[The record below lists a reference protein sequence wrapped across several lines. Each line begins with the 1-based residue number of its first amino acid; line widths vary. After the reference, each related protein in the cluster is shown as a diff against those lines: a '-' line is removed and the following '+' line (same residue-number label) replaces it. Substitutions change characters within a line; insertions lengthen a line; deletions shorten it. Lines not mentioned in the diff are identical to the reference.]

1 MVCTVMDDM
10 IPAQDPLKKKLA
22 QVPQKPGAYLLKD
35 EAGKVLYVGKASKL
49 KNRLTSH
56 IARTP
61 AEHPR
66 LAVLYSKLSDFEY
79 IVTESDIEALI
90 LEANLIKLHLPR
102 YNVRLKDD
110 KKYPYIKITINEE
123 YPRVFPTRDLR
134 RDGSILFGPYTNAK
148 KMRKALRAVTRIFPL
163 RTCKGKLPKILCLDY
178 QIKRCYGPC
187 AGKISKVD
195 YRHMVDQMVNFLAG
209 KDALVEAELERKMQK
224 ASDKMDFETA
234 GRLRDQLLAV
244 RETIRKQR
252 VVFQDT
258 TDRDVIGLARQRAT
272 SCIVLLQIRD
282 GKLISRE
289 NYLLDSS
296 AKTEDAEL
304 IRAFLGQYYKNAFF
318 IPKEIVVPAKFD
330 DSGLFE
336 SWMSQKKESKVKM
349 VVPRRGEKVRVLE
362 LAKVNATYLLA
373 KEISER
379 GEKPIPASL
388 SGLVKALRLKSPPRR
403 IEAYDISNIGGE
415 ASVGSLVVF
424 ENGRA
429 RKDAYR
435 RFKIKTVRGQDDFAM
450 MSEIVGRRFKK
461 LKAEGKGPPDL
472 VLIDGGVGQ
481 LNSARKTIRQYFRG
495 VPVFGLAK
503 RMDELHLPR
512 GGTLMLPR
520 GSSALHLLQ
529 RVRDEA
535 HRFAITYHRKLRG
548 KKISESLLDD
558 IRGLGQKRKRELL
571 RYFGSV
577 DRIRSATIEEISR
590 VRLVGPELAS
600 RIHEEL
606 H

>member
-1 MVCTVMDDM
+1 MGDM
-10 IPAQDPLKKKLA
+10 TEAQDSLKKKLA

-35 EAGKVLYVGKASKL
+35 EAGKVLYVGKARNL

-56 IARTP
+56 IARAP
-61 AEHPR
+61 AEQPR
-66 LAVLYSKLSDFEY
+66 LAALYSKLADFDY

-90 LEANLIKLHLPR
+90 LEANLIKLHMPR

-110 KKYPYIKITINEE
+110 KKYPYIKITLNEE

-134 RDGSILFGPYTNAK
+134 KDGSILFGPYTDAK
-148 KMRKALRAVTRIFPL
+148 KMRKALRAVTRVFPL
-163 RTCKGKLPKILCLDY
+163 RTCKGKLPKTLCLDY

-187 AGKISKVD
+187 DGKISKED
-195 YRHMVDQMVNFLAG
+195 YRYMVYQMINFLAG
-209 KDALVEAELERKMQK
+209 KDALVETELERKMQR
-224 ASDKMDFETA
+224 ASDKMDFEA
-234 GRLRDQLLAV
+234 AARLRDQLLAV

-252 VVFQDT
+252 VVFRDRI
-258 TDRDVIGLARQRAT
+258 DRDVVGLARQRVA
-272 SCIVLLQIRD
+272 SCVALFQIRD

-296 AKTEDAEL
+296 TKTEDDEL
-304 IRAFLGQYYKNAFF
+304 IRAFLGQYYRNAFF
-318 IPKEIVVPAKFD
+318 IPKEIVVPARFE
-330 DSGLFE
+330 DSELFE
-336 SWMSQKKESKVKM
+336 SWMSQKKGRKVKII
-349 VVPRRGEKVRVLE
+349 VPRRGEKVRVLE
-362 LAKVNATYLLA
+362 FAKVNATYLLA
-373 KEISER
+373 KEIAEK

-388 SGLVKALRLKSPPRR
+388 SDLVKALRLKSPPRR
-403 IEAYDISNIGGE
+403 IEAYDVSNIGGK

-435 RFKIKTVRGQDDFAM
+435 RFKIKAVQGQNDFAM
-450 MSEIVGRRFKK
+450 IGEIVGRRFKR
-461 LKAEGKGPPDL
+461 LKVEEKAPPDL

-481 LNSARKTIRQYFRG
+481 LNRAKKVIGKYFKG

-520 GSSALHLLQ
+520 GSSGLHLLQ

-548 KKISESLLDD
+548 KKISESILDD

-577 DRIRSATIEEISR
+577 ERIRSATIEEISR
-590 VRLVGPELAS
+590 VRLIGPELAS